1 MKVGEEI
8 VGRNFWREAAN
19 ERPEIPA
26 PIMRIF
32 LLETKRGKVVEEG
45 RDILYW

>member
-8 VGRNFWREAAN
+8 VGRSFWREAAN

-32 LLETKRGKVVEEG
+32 LLETKREEVAEEG
-45 RDILYW
+45 KDILYW